1 MPKVTYRPLGPH
13 APARV
18 TWCGVVFTAGE
29 PVETD
34 HPHILAKAGHNAE
47 FVLDAAVGAPKR
59 RRSAKKA
66 TGAECQDAA
75 DA

>member
-1 MPKVTYRPLGPH
+1 MPKVTYRPTRPH

-34 HPHILAKAGHNAE
+34 NAHILAKAGHNAE
-47 FVLDAAVGAPKR
+47 FVLAGAGTTPMR
-59 RRSAKKA
+59 RRSARKPQA
-66 TGAECQDAA
+66 AECVVSA

>member
-1 MPKVTYRPLGPH
+1 MPKVTYRPPGPH
-13 APARV
+13 APTRV
-18 TWCGVVFTAGE
+18 TWCGIVFTAGE

-47 FVLDAAVGAPKR
+47 FDLAMAGAPKR
-59 RRSAKKA
+59 RRLSKKVAGAK
-66 TGAECQDAA
+66 CLDAA